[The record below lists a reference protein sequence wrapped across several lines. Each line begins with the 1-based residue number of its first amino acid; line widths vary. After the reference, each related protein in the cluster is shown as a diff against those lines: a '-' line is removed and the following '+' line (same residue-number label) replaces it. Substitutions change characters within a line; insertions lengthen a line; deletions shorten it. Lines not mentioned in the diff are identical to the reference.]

1 MVCHCGPHGVSPR
14 SPCHHGPNDAPLWS
28 PWCAIIVPMV
38 CHRGPPPIMVPTVRH
53 RSPHGV
59 PLRSPCHHS
68 PHGLPPRPPC
78 HLVPPSVPWWCPWC
92 SATHTHCPLSPL
104 CTIPVPGPVLP
115 PPAPRTAWG
124 HRGPPQGWDG
134 DTRGVGMAAT
144 APPSAWGQ
152 GATRPYSA
160 GADTPV
166 GFLWGGRGAGYRTP
180 FCAPPHPLGAL
191 LAAGGAEENAFGKQR
206 PGSHGAGEGG
216 ARGGSVPCSGG
227 GGWWGWRGGL
237 CARMPPSHC
246 RGWGCRALPTPL
258 RPPRLSR
265 AHPPA
270 RPPQPPPEPAAR
282 MELELLDLSFLT
294 EAERCAIAEVLH
306 RDALLRRTEEGRVRW
321 DPPGPP
327 VGGDRRGVSPGG
339 SRTQWEAA
347 AVPSLGHVP
356 STSSVSPTR
365 SASPT
370 CAVTS
375 PHPHLCPP
383 VLICHQPF
391 YVPHLVRV
399 PNFICAPSTSAV
411 PPPV

>member
-1 MVCHCGPHGVSPR
+1 
-14 SPCHHGPNDAPLWS
+14 
-28 PWCAIIVPMV
+28 
-38 CHRGPPPIMVPTVRH
+38 
-53 RSPHGV
+53 
-59 PLRSPCHHS
+59 
-68 PHGLPPRPPC
+68 
-78 HLVPPSVPWWCPWC
+78 
-92 SATHTHCPLSPL
+92 
-104 CTIPVPGPVLP
+104 
-115 PPAPRTAWG
+115 
-124 HRGPPQGWDG
+124 
-134 DTRGVGMAAT
+134 
-144 APPSAWGQ
+144 
-152 GATRPYSA
+152 
-160 GADTPV
+160 
-166 GFLWGGRGAGYRTP
+166 
-180 FCAPPHPLGAL
+180 
-191 LAAGGAEENAFGKQR
+191 
-206 PGSHGAGEGG
+206 
-216 ARGGSVPCSGG
+216 
-227 GGWWGWRGGL
+227 
-237 CARMPPSHC
+237 
-246 RGWGCRALPTPL
+246 
-258 RPPRLSR
+258 
-265 AHPPA
+265 
-270 RPPQPPPEPAAR
+270 

-347 AVPSLGHVP
+347 AVPDLGHVP

-383 VLICHQPF
+383 VLIWHHPF

>member
-14 SPCHHGPNDAPLWS
+14 SPCHHGPNDALLWS
-28 PWCAIIVPMV
+28 PWCAIIVPMG

-59 PLRSPCHHS
+59 PLWSPCHHS

-115 PPAPRTAWG
+115 PPGTSHCVGTPRTPPGLGWG
-124 HRGPPQGWDG
+124 HTWGWDG
-134 DTRGVGMAAT
+134 SHSPPRALGVRGPHGRIVLVLTPQWGSFGGVGGPGT
-144 APPSAWGQ
+144 APLSVPPPIPWELCWQREGQ
-152 GATRPYSA
+152 K
-160 GADTPV
+160 
-166 GFLWGGRGAGYRTP
+166 RTP
-180 FCAPPHPLGAL
+180 LANSGRAVTVPGREGHGGVCAVLW
-191 LAAGGAEENAFGKQR
+191 
-206 PGSHGAGEGG
+206 
-216 ARGGSVPCSGG
+216 

-391 YVPHLVRV
+391 YVPQLVRV

-411 PPPV
+411 PPLV

>member
-1 MVCHCGPHGVSPR
+1 MGGSGGRVPHPFL
-14 SPCHHGPNDAPLWS
+14 C
-28 PWCAIIVPMV
+28 
-38 CHRGPPPIMVPTVRH
+38 PPP
-53 RSPHGV
+53 SPG
-59 PLRSPCHHS
+59 S
-68 PHGLPPRPPC
+68 
-78 HLVPPSVPWWCPWC
+78 
-92 SATHTHCPLSPL
+92 
-104 CTIPVPGPVLP
+104 
-115 PPAPRTAWG
+115 
-124 HRGPPQGWDG
+124 
-134 DTRGVGMAAT
+134 
-144 APPSAWGQ
+144 
-152 GATRPYSA
+152 SA
-160 GADTPV
+160 GS
-166 GFLWGGRGAGYRTP
+166 GRGRRERLWQTAAGQSRCRGGRGT
-180 FCAPPHPLGAL
+180 
-191 LAAGGAEENAFGKQR
+191 
-206 PGSHGAGEGG
+206 
-216 ARGGSVPCSGG
+216 GGSVPCSGG

-370 CAVTS
+370 CAVMS

-391 YVPHLVRV
+391 YVPQLVRV

>member
-1 MVCHCGPHGVSPR
+1 MV
-14 SPCHHGPNDAPLWS
+14 CHHGPHAISSPPLCHGGARGAVPPTLPAVPAVHNPCAGSCAAPPRHLTLRGDTADPPRAGMGTHVGLGWQPQPPRALGVRGPHGRIVLVLTPQWGSFGGVGGPGTAPL
-28 PWCAIIVPMV
+28 
-38 CHRGPPPIMVPTVRH
+38 
-53 RSPHGV
+53 
-59 PLRSPCHHS
+59 
-68 PHGLPPRPPC
+68 
-78 HLVPPSVPWWCPWC
+78 SVP
-92 SATHTHCPLSPL
+92 
-104 CTIPVPGPVLP
+104 
-115 PPAPRTAWG
+115 
-124 HRGPPQGWDG
+124 
-134 DTRGVGMAAT
+134 
-144 APPSAWGQ
+144 
-152 GATRPYSA
+152 
-160 GADTPV
+160 
-166 GFLWGGRGAGYRTP
+166 
-180 FCAPPHPLGAL
+180 PPHPLGAL

-216 ARGGSVPCSGG
+216 ARGGVCAVLW
-227 GGWWGWRGGL
+227 GGWVVGLEGG
-237 CARMPPSHC
+237 S
-246 RGWGCRALPTPL
+246 L
-258 RPPRLSR
+258 RPDAPISLQRVGMPRA
-265 AHPPA
+265 AHPTAAPTA
-270 RPPQPPPEPAAR
+270 EPRSPPRPPPQPPPEPAAR

-347 AVPSLGHVP
+347 AVPDLGHVP

-383 VLICHQPF
+383 VLICHHPF
-391 YVPHLVRV
+391 YVPQLVRV

>member
-1 MVCHCGPHGVSPR
+1 MGGSGGRVPHPFL
-14 SPCHHGPNDAPLWS
+14 C
-28 PWCAIIVPMV
+28 
-38 CHRGPPPIMVPTVRH
+38 
-53 RSPHGV
+53 
-59 PLRSPCHHS
+59 
-68 PHGLPPRPPC
+68 LPP
-78 HLVPPSVPWWCPWC
+78 
-92 SATHTHCPLSPL
+92 SP
-104 CTIPVPGPVLP
+104 G
-115 PPAPRTAWG
+115 
-124 HRGPPQGWDG
+124 
-134 DTRGVGMAAT
+134 
-144 APPSAWGQ
+144 S
-152 GATRPYSA
+152 SA
-160 GADTPV
+160 GS
-166 GFLWGGRGAGYRTP
+166 GRGRRERLWQTAAGQSRCRGGRGT
-180 FCAPPHPLGAL
+180 
-191 LAAGGAEENAFGKQR
+191 
-206 PGSHGAGEGG
+206 
-216 ARGGSVPCSGG
+216 GGSVPCSGG

-347 AVPSLGHVP
+347 AVPDLGHVP

-370 CAVTS
+370 CAVMS

-391 YVPHLVRV
+391 YVPQLVRV

>member
-1 MVCHCGPHGVSPR
+1 MGGSGGRVPHPFLCPPPSPGSSAGSGRGRRERLWQTAAGQSRCRGGRGTGGVCAVLWGGWVVGLEGGSLRPDAPISLQRVGMPRAAHPTAAPTAEPR
-14 SPCHHGPNDAPLWS
+14 SP
-28 PWCAIIVPMV
+28 
-38 CHRGPPPIMVPTVRH
+38 
-53 RSPHGV
+53 
-59 PLRSPCHHS
+59 
-68 PHGLPPRPPC
+68 PRP
-78 HLVPPSVPWWCPWC
+78 
-92 SATHTHCPLSPL
+92 
-104 CTIPVPGPVLP
+104 
-115 PPAPRTAWG
+115 
-124 HRGPPQGWDG
+124 
-134 DTRGVGMAAT
+134 
-144 APPSAWGQ
+144 
-152 GATRPYSA
+152 
-160 GADTPV
+160 
-166 GFLWGGRGAGYRTP
+166 
-180 FCAPPHPLGAL
+180 
-191 LAAGGAEENAFGKQR
+191 
-206 PGSHGAGEGG
+206 
-216 ARGGSVPCSGG
+216 
-227 GGWWGWRGGL
+227 
-237 CARMPPSHC
+237 
-246 RGWGCRALPTPL
+246 
-258 RPPRLSR
+258 
-265 AHPPA
+265 
-270 RPPQPPPEPAAR
+270 PPQPPPEPAAR

>member
-1 MVCHCGPHGVSPR
+1 MAPRRGDVPPGASRGCVS
-14 SPCHHGPNDAPLWS
+14 
-28 PWCAIIVPMV
+28 
-38 CHRGPPPIMVPTVRH
+38 RGPQPHTEVTG
-53 RSPHGV
+53 SPQSH
-59 PLRSPCHHS
+59 PCQETHPS
-68 PHGLPPRPPC
+68 NGKRPQD
-78 HLVPPSVPWWCPWC
+78 
-92 SATHTHCPLSPL
+92 
-104 CTIPVPGPVLP
+104 VL
-115 PPAPRTAWG
+115 
-124 HRGPPQGWDG
+124 
-134 DTRGVGMAAT
+134 
-144 APPSAWGQ
+144 
-152 GATRPYSA
+152 
-160 GADTPV
+160 
-166 GFLWGGRGAGYRTP
+166 
-180 FCAPPHPLGAL
+180 
-191 LAAGGAEENAFGKQR
+191 
-206 PGSHGAGEGG
+206 
-216 ARGGSVPCSGG
+216 
-227 GGWWGWRGGL
+227 
-237 CARMPPSHC
+237 
-246 RGWGCRALPTPL
+246 
-258 RPPRLSR
+258 
-265 AHPPA
+265 HPPA

-391 YVPHLVRV
+391 YVPQLVRV

>member
-1 MVCHCGPHGVSPR
+1 MVCRCGPRATTAPMV
-14 SPCHHGPNDAPLWS
+14 CHHGPHAISSPPLCHGGARGAV
-28 PWCAIIVPMV
+28 PPTPTARCPRCAQSLCRVL
-38 CHRGPPPIMVPTVRH
+38 C
-53 RSPHGV
+53 
-59 PLRSPCHHS
+59 C
-68 PHGLPPRPPC
+68 PPR
-78 HLVPPSVPWWCPWC
+78 HL
-92 SATHTHCPLSPL
+92 AL
-104 CTIPVPGPVLP
+104 
-115 PPAPRTAWG
+115 R
-124 HRGPPQGWDG
+124 G
-134 DTRGVGMAAT
+134 DTADPPRAGMGTHVGLGWQPQP
-144 APPSAWGQ
+144 PPSAWGQ

-216 ARGGSVPCSGG
+216 ARGG
-227 GGWWGWRGGL
+227 L
-237 CARMPPSHC
+237 
-246 RGWGCRALPTPL
+246 CRALGGVVGLEGGSL
-258 RPPRLSR
+258 RPDAPISLQRVGMPRA
-265 AHPPA
+265 AHPTAAPTA
-270 RPPQPPPEPAAR
+270 EPRSPPRPPPQPPPEPAAR

-391 YVPHLVRV
+391 YVPQLVRV